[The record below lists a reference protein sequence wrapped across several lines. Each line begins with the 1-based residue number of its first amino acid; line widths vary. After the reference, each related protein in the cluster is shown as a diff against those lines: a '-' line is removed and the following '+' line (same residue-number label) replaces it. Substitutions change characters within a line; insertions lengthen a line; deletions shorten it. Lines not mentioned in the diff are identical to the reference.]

1 MTAVPADAA
10 SGESTHRDSARL
22 DLAARARAWAA
33 GDPDPATRAELL
45 ALLAAGDTAA
55 LAERCSARLEFGT
68 AGIRGVLGAGPGRM
82 NRAIARQV
90 GAGLAQ
96 VLLARVAGA
105 AERGVAV
112 AHDMRRLSHELA
124 LEVCGALA
132 GAGLRVHLVDGRQP
146 TPLLAFAV
154 LELGCA
160 AGVMV
165 TASHNP
171 PQYNGIK
178 VYWDNGVQIVPPI
191 DAEISAAIDEITAI
205 TEITGIDA
213 TGAIDAVDAAGAA
226 GAAGTAGAS
235 HGSAYGGTAAAA
247 FQPETAGGAQ
257 VVGLPGA
264 AGTRPFLAPAAAR
277 ARRLLVEAPADL
289 AARYLAAIGRQTPA
303 VPWDPARPA
312 PRIVYTPL
320 HGVALALARRAF
332 AQRGFTDLAVV
343 AAQAAPDGGFPTVA
357 FPNPEE
363 PGALDLALRQAA
375 DEQADLVLAHDPDGD
390 RLAAAARTE
399 DGSLQVLT
407 GDEIGCLL
415 GWHLLAAHAAAGT
428 LKPHSFVVTTVVSS
442 SQLARIAHL
451 HGIHCEITLTGLK
464 WIWSR
469 ALELERRGGPFLF
482 GYEEALGYSVGA
494 AVRDKD
500 GIGAGVLLAEMAR
513 AAAAAGETLFD
524 RLAAI
529 QSATGVVAT
538 RPLSLPLPPAEAQA
552 RVRRVVAQVAAG
564 HPAMAALGV
573 TRLSDHETRERRD
586 VRGGERGGRVGGG
599 AAGADG
605 AGSAGGA
612 SLAGDSA
619 GAVTAIDLPAT
630 PLVVLEMADGSKARL
645 RPSGTEPK
653 LKVYLEA
660 AEPPAPRRE
669 IAAGRRRAAATL
681 DRLEHTLRALLAQE
695 SDG

>member
-10 SGESTHRDSARL
+10 SGERIHRDSARL
-22 DLAARARAWAA
+22 DLSARARAWAA
-33 GDPDPATRAELL
+33 GDPDAATRAELL

-205 TEITGIDA
+205 TEIDA
-213 TGAIDAVDAAGAA
+213 TGAIDAVDAADTGKPGAA
-226 GAAGTAGAS
+226 P
-235 HGSAYGGTAAAA
+235 
-247 FQPETAGGAQ
+247 QLETAGGAQ
-257 VVGLPGA
+257 AVGLAGA
-264 AGTRPFLAPAAAR
+264 AGARVFLAPAAAR
-277 ARRLLVEAPADL
+277 ARRLLVAAPADL
-289 AARYLAAIGRQTPA
+289 AARYLAAIARQNPA

-320 HGVALALARRAF
+320 HGVALALARQAF

-343 AAQAAPDGGFPTVA
+343 AAQAEPDGAFPTVA
-357 FPNPEE
+357 LPNPEE
-363 PGALDLALRQAA
+363 AGTLDLALRQAA

-399 DGSLQVLT
+399 GGGLQILT

-415 GWHLLAAHAAAGT
+415 GWHLLTAHAAAGT
-428 LKPHSFVVTTVVSS
+428 LGAECFVVTTVVSS

-464 WIWSR
+464 WIWNR
-469 ALELERRGGPFLF
+469 ALELERRGGTFLF

-500 GIGAGVLLAEMAR
+500 GISAGVLLAEMAR

-538 RPLSLPLPPAEAQA
+538 RPLSLPLPPAAAQA
-552 RVRRVVAQVAAG
+552 RVRRVVAQVTAG

-573 TRLSDHETRERRD
+573 TRLSDYETRERRD
-586 VRGGERGGRVGGG
+586 VGGGEGGG
-599 AAGADG
+599 KGER
-605 AGSAGGA
+605 
-612 SLAGDSA
+612 GDSA
-619 GAVTAIDLPAT
+619 GKVAAIDLPAT
-630 PLVVLEMADGSKARL
+630 PLVVLEMADGSKVRL

-669 IAAGRRRAAATL
+669 IAASRRRAAATL